1 MALRSKKNQPN
12 MDAKSMKNLQKQ
24 SYNRPKIDKIRVKS
38 SLGDPPGRPGDP
50 KTEIDGKGSSWS
62 RSFGVDFGG
71 FWAPGAINSGK
82 RRPKR
87 RKLGE
92 ILETP
97 FWHVLPVAKVAES
110 GGLDIAKV

>member
-1 MALRSKKNQPN
+1 
-12 MDAKSMKNLQKQ
+12 MDGKSMKNRHKLFKNRSKNDKKQ
-24 SYNRPKIDKIRVKS
+24 VKT

-50 KTEIDGKGSSWS
+50 KTEIDGKRSSWS